1 MSEHLPSDP
10 PPSPAAAAPNWRTV
24 IAVDVGLG
32 VAVVVGGMVTAFL
45 WIPAVGAGVASLG
58 LTYGVLAARRGIR
71 WAAWRRRVGLD

>member
-24 IAVDVGLG
+24 IAVD
-32 VAVVVGGMVTAFL
+32 VGGMVTAFL